1 MVSRLTGARI
11 VDGTGSP
18 WFRGWVDIE
27 GPRIGHVGRGTPP
40 DDRVETVEL
49 SDAVLAPGFID
60 THTHSDL
67 RLFDDPGLSPKVR
80 QGITTEILGQDGF
93 SAAPIPAD
101 SAEWETHLSG
111 LNGRTDQAWTW
122 ESMAEYLDAIAAAG
136 IAPNVASLV
145 GHGTVRYNVL
155 GMAEQEPDADELTEM
170 ADLVTA
176 ALEDG
181 AIGFST
187 GLIYPPQAQ
196 ATTAEVQALAAR
208 LHPFGR
214 PFVAHIRN
222 ETDDIWNALE
232 EFIRIGQQE
241 DIPLHLSHFKLALAA
256 QHGKATRAI
265 GVLESARE
273 RGVDITAD
281 QYPYTAGSTT
291 LDELLPD
298 WAFTD
303 GPEGTLDLLREERER
318 ARLRTHLENRPE
330 KWTDI
335 IVSGVASTENE
346 PLEGQSIVAI
356 ADQWD
361 VSPPTAVMDLLL
373 EEELQVSKITH
384 MLDEADV
391 REILQCERVCI
402 ATDGLF
408 AGKPHPR
415 TYGTYPRVLGHYV
428 REHNLLPLETA
439 IRMMT
444 SLPARAMGLDDRG
457 LIRPGM
463 KADITVLDPAHVA
476 ANATYEEP
484 AQYPTGI
491 EHVLVNG
498 TFVVRDGTMT
508 GSLPG
513 TVIRG

>member
-1 MVSRLTGARI
+1 MVERLSGARI

-27 GPRIGHVGRGTPP
+27 DERITAVGRGTPP
-40 DDRVETVEL
+40 DDGAETVEL
-49 SDAVLAPGFID
+49 GNAVLAPGFID

-67 RLFDDPGLSPKVR
+67 RLFDDPELSPKVR

-93 SAAPIPAD
+93 SAAPMAGNGE
-101 SAEWETHLSG
+101 EWEAHLSG
-111 LNGRTDQAWTW
+111 LNGRMERPWSW
-122 ESMAEYLDAIAAAG
+122 ESMAGYLDEIEANG
-136 IAPNVASLV
+136 VAPNVASLV

-155 GMAEQEPDADELTEM
+155 GMADRDPEEHELAEM

-187 GLIYPPQAQ
+187 GLIYPPQVQ
-196 ATTAEVQALAAR
+196 AATAEVQALASR
-208 LHPFGR
+208 LHPYGR

-222 ETDDIWNALE
+222 ETNDIWNALE
-232 EFIRIGQQE
+232 EFIRIGQRE
-241 DIPLHLSHFKLALAA
+241 EIPLHLSHFKLALDP

-265 GVLESARE
+265 GMLEAARE

-298 WAFTD
+298 WAFTG
-303 GPEGTLDLLREERER
+303 GPEGTLRLLRNDTERD
-318 ARLRTHLENRPE
+318 RLRDDLRQRPE

-335 IVSGVASTENE
+335 VVSGVASTENE
-346 PLEGQSIVAI
+346 HLEGKTIAAI
-356 ADQWD
+356 ANQRG
-361 VSPPTAVMDLLL
+361 VAPPTAVLDLLL
-373 EEELQVSKITH
+373 EEELEVSKITH

-408 AGKPHPR
+408 GGKPHPR
-415 TYGTYPRVLGHYV
+415 TYGTYPRVLGRYV
-428 REHNLLPLETA
+428 REQNLVSLEGA
-439 IRMMT
+439 VRMMT
-444 SLPARAMGLDDRG
+444 ALPARAMGLCDRG
-457 LIRPGM
+457 VIRPGM
-463 KADITVLDPAHVA
+463 KADITVFDPDTVA
-476 ANATYEEP
+476 AAATYEKP
-484 AQYPTGI
+484 AQYPEGV

-498 TFVVRDGTMT
+498 SFVVRGGAMT
-508 GSLPG
+508 GALPG
-513 TVIRG
+513 TAIRA

>member
-1 MVSRLTGARI
+1 MVFRLSEARI

-18 WFRGWVDIE
+18 WFKGWVDIAGME
-27 GPRIGHVGRGTPP
+27 IRHVGRGDPP
-40 DDRVETVEL
+40 DDGVKTIKL
-49 SDAVLAPGFID
+49 SESVIAPGFID

-67 RLFDDPGLSPKVR
+67 RLFDEPGLSPKVR

-101 SAEWETHLSG
+101 STDWETHLSG
-111 LNGRTDQAWTW
+111 LNGRTDHPWTW
-122 ESMAEYLDAIAAAG
+122 ESMSEYLDAIAASG
-136 IAPNVASLV
+136 ITPNVASLV

-155 GMAEQEPDADELTEM
+155 GMAEREPDSAELTEM
-170 ADLVTA
+170 ADLVTS
-176 ALEDG
+176 ALADG

-187 GLIYPPQAQ
+187 GLIYPPQVQ
-196 ATTAEVQALAAR
+196 ASTAEVQALATR
-208 LHPFGR
+208 LHPYGR

-222 ETDDIWNALE
+222 ETNDIWNALE

-241 DIPLHLSHFKLALAA
+241 SIPLHLSHFKLALAA

-265 GVLESARE
+265 GIIESARE

-303 GPEGTLDLLREERER
+303 GPDATLDLLADEIEREKIR
-318 ARLRTHLENRPE
+318 DHLEERPE

-335 IVSGVASTENE
+335 VVSGVASAENE
-346 PLEGQSIVAI
+346 PLEGQSIASI
-356 ADQWD
+356 ADQRG
-361 VSPPTAVMDLLL
+361 VSPPTVVMDLLREENL
-373 EEELQVSKITH
+373 EVSKVTH
-384 MLDEADV
+384 MLDKADV
-391 REILQCERVCI
+391 RKILQCDRVCI

-408 AGKPHPR
+408 GGKPHPR

-428 REHNLLPLETA
+428 REQNLLSLETA

-444 SLPARAMGLDDRG
+444 SLPARVMGLDNRG

-463 KADITVLDPAHVA
+463 KADITVLDPDRVA

-491 EHVLVNG
+491 QHVLVNG
-498 TFVVRDGTMT
+498 TFVVKDGTMT
-508 GSLPG
+508 DSLPG
-513 TVIRG
+513 TVIRA